1 MGSIFLPAALGHF
14 IKFKLIVIM
23 KMLQYSHR
31 TTEPYCVCVP
41 CFMTNDPPT
50 PIPTVGGFRPPD

>member
-14 IKFKLIVIM
+14 IKFKLVVIIM
-23 KMLQYSHR
+23 MLNTHTGPLSF
-31 TTEPYCVCVP
+31 TVCVP

-50 PIPTVGGFRPPD
+50 PTLGGFRPPD